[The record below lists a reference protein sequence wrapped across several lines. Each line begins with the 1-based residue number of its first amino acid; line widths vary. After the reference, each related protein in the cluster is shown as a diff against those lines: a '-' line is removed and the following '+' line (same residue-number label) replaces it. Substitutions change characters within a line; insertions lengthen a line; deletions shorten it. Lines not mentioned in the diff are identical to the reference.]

1 MYGPQGQYLESL
13 LGGSEMLVI
22 DEFHMAEVKQR
33 NDLLYS
39 LSYLMKDDISNI
51 QKGILLSA
59 TPEEEAKTPLERVFS
74 DVDVIES
81 DTVDEGEENSKKI
94 MPEAKLRMEEA
105 ELFSTSEEIKEDY
118 KDEVLEI
125 CRSDRTVVMMDGLKE
140 VDEIYRFLE
149 EELDLQIERIDGFHR
164 GDIDRKL
171 EEFDVLVS
179 NSAVEV
185 GVDFEVE
192 NLIFSAFDAP
202 TFMQRIGR
210 LRNTEKEGENRI
222 LCFTDKKLAEAEI
235 KEKISREKLEETVE
249 KKLDDNDRPESFTR
263 EYSIKE
269 WVYHTLKKKDNLTG
283 SEQEEFIELSFSL
296 ISDLFSTE
304 EFEVTEEYLSSEIEF
319 INSNRSILETLQSLE
334 TYRGENFQAL
344 LYDVKEEEIKTY
356 NLRHLLTWG
365 KVEFMDREE
374 FRKEIPEDDRKE
386 FDSLKDYVEGYC
398 IYRGKREEP
407 RSTRIRPFNSGA
419 FMKHLR
425 KNERNPQNGPDKVKG
440 IAFQT
445 DPEIDT
451 IGKLNQYVRDS
462 KIAVKSANGNP
473 KIVQTIY
480 GTSNYLML
488 YYTETPTDLDEMS
501 TAFGLDAFY
510 LTNRIR
516 EIN

>member
-1 MYGPQGQYLESL
+1 
-13 LGGSEMLVI
+13 MLVI

-51 QKGILLSA
+51 RTGILLSA
-59 TPEEEAKTPLERVFS
+59 TPEKEAKKPLERVFS

-81 DTVDEGEENSKKI
+81 DTIDEGKENSKKI

-149 EELDLQIERIDGFHR
+149 EELNLQIERIDGFHR

-185 GVDFEVE
+185 GVDFDVE
-192 NLIFSAFDAP
+192 NLVFSAFDAP

-210 LRNTEKEGENRI
+210 LRNTGKEGENRI
-222 LCFTDKKLAEAEI
+222 LCFTDKKLEAAEI
-235 KEKISREKLEETVE
+235 KEKISREELEETVE

-263 EYSIKE
+263 EYSVKE
-269 WVYHTLKKKDNLTG
+269 WVYHTLEKKDNLTG
-283 SEQEEFIELSFSL
+283 SEQEEFIELSFNL

-319 INSNRSILETLQSLE
+319 INSNRRLLETLQSLE

-344 LYDVKEEEIKTY
+344 LYDVEEDKVKTY

-374 FRKEIPEDDRKE
+374 FRKEIPEEERKE

-398 IYRGKREEP
+398 IYRGKRDEP
-407 RSTRIRPFNSGA
+407 RSTKIRPFNSGV
-419 FMKHLR
+419 FMDHLR
-425 KNERNPQNGPDKVKG
+425 KNERNPQNGPDKLKG

-462 KIAVKSANGNP
+462 KIAVKSANGDP
-473 KIVQTIY
+473 SKVQSLY
-480 GTSNYLML
+480 STSDYLML
-488 YYTETPTDLDEMS
+488 HYTETPTDLDEMS

-510 LTNRIR
+510 LTNRIKD
-516 EIN
+516 NQLKD